1 MLTVRQALALST
13 SADAYNAIERL
24 YGVFEAETLDD
35 TKIQD
40 AEMKN
45 AIEIIGAEFVWD
57 GPPPEAAV
65 KGKKVKADKKKGTLT
80 PTSEPKSQESEFKLK
95 DVNLIIPEG
104 QLTAIVGKYQR
115 MQLSVV
121 HRR

>member
-1 MLTVRQALALST
+1 MALST

-65 KGKKVKADKKKGTLT
+65 KGKKVKADKKKGAL

-115 MQLSVV
+115 TLSVV